1 MFNIV
6 TRAFFFRS
14 CTFSFYFLIR
24 FIKYKIFISRDLQKS
39 YLDVLTWLVRME
51 SNVTTD
57 DANAN
62 ALMNDVLKKT
72 SLLIGVCDYQ

>member
-1 MFNIV
+1 
-6 TRAFFFRS
+6 
-14 CTFSFYFLIR
+14 
-24 FIKYKIFISRDLQKS
+24 
-39 YLDVLTWLVRME
+39 ME
-51 SNVTTD
+51 STVTTD

>member
-1 MFNIV
+1 MFYIV